1 MSSNWLVCRLG
12 CSPLPLRLPPRS
24 GSILHVKQSWESND
38 GCAEFLSLPAYFLI
52 YFFKAVRRG
61 AGDVLIRRGFERRG
75 CVGSDRFVIIVALG
89 WSHLCC
95 QFISVIADCGVRRKL
110 LLSFA
115 PLNKQHT
122 HLWGSFNL
130 GFFSLFPCVFFCYW
144 PLKLTYFHGD
154 LLRCS
159 SLKTYKKKKNLLFV
173 C

>member
-38 GCAEFLSLPAYFLI
+38 GCAGFLSLPAYFLI
-52 YFFKAVRRG
+52 YFLKQFAEEPPN
-61 AGDVLIRRGFERRG
+61 VLIRRSFERRD
-75 CVGSDRFVIIVALG
+75 CVGSDHFIIIVALG

-95 QFISVIADCGVRRKL
+95 LFIIIIADCGVRRKR

-115 PLNKQHT
+115 PLNKQHF

-130 GFFSLFPCVFFCYW
+130 FFSIFPCVFFCYW
-144 PLKLTYFHGD
+144 PSKFTYFHGD
-154 LLRCS
+154 LMRCS
-159 SLKTYKKKKNLLFV
+159 SLKTYKKNLLFI